1 MLAMTTSRP
10 RFRLTADKDGIAR
23 IKRLESAEQIAVMQ
37 WSANAM
43 RMWPDLRWL
52 FAVPN
57 GGRRDVAEAAHLK
70 RQGVKRGVV
79 DLFLPCARDGFIGL
93 AIEMKVKPNALTED
107 QEIWLAGLSSLG
119 WQTHVC
125 YSATEAIEVLRA
137 YMQAAPTRIAA

>member
-79 DLFLPCARDGFIGL
+79 DL
-93 AIEMKVKPNALTED
+93 
-107 QEIWLAGLSSLG
+107 LSLI
-119 WQTHVC
+119 H
-125 YSATEAIEVLRA
+125 I
-137 YMQAAPTRIAA
+137 

>member
-1 MLAMTTSRP
+1 MTTSRP
-10 RFRLTADKDGIAR
+10 RFRLTPTKDGIAR

-57 GGRRDVAEAAHLK
+57 GGRRDFLEAVHLK
-70 RQGVKRGVV
+70 RQGVKAGVV
-79 DLFLPCARDGFIGL
+79 DLWLPCARDGFIGL
-93 AIEMKVKPNALTED
+93 AIEMKVEPNKLTEE
-107 QEIWLAGLSSLG
+107 QAIWLAGLSSLG

-125 YSATEAIEVLRA
+125 YSATAAIEVLRA
-137 YMQAAPTRIAA
+137 YMQAAPTRLVA